1 MVIDTNAYARIAGPV
16 WVVLAV
22 LLYMFYRRR
31 RRMPTVGSL
40 PRDWEA
46 TTLKV
51 LEEAEEYRSLEEYE
65 AALAERD
72 AAQSAPR

>member
-1 MVIDTNAYARIAGPV
+1 
-16 WVVLAV
+16 VVLAV
-22 LLYMFYRRR
+22 LLYMLYRRR
-31 RRMPTVGSL
+31 RGMPAIGNV

-51 LEEAEEYRSLEEYE
+51 LEEAEEYKSLEEYE

-72 AAQSAPR
+72 LN